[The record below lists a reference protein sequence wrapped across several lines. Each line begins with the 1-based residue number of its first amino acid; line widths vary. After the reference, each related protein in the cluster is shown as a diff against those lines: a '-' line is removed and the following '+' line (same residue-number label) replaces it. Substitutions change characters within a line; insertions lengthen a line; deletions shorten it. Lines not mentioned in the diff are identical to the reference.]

1 MAKTDWRFADT
12 VIPEDLN
19 GIGEEINGLRTDIS
33 TRFDHADTTPLTLQP
48 GLQVVHAEKDARF
61 KLGEIQGRTLVNLLG
76 QMGSMDSL
84 NGWRY
89 DPNTAVL
96 DSTDKIEGMAS
107 VKGVISNGQ
116 YSDIFYS
123 FPYESSKRYIALGEL
138 KTHGGATAR
147 IRVVESE
154 GLVELSS
161 PLLSSNIFS
170 TAFFKVPLNAIT
182 SGKTVYFGTVFAGN
196 NGSGGNVDAL
206 RIYEISDAE
215 YQALDEMTPEQV
227 AMKYPFVPSGIIGVK
242 NPYVINTSGNLLPPF
257 YNYEY
262 LVDTHKVEG
271 PYTIKIE
278 PNINSPY
285 AYSYIPFKVQP
296 DTDYTLSIEGYNYY
310 HAIFPRDLMVPNP
323 PSGWSNSPSITFNS
337 RNNSELLFLFR
348 NANET
353 LPADIKNPI
362 ITMGRH
368 VNVFKPQRV
377 TMFALETELH
387 ANPADGSS
395 PDIMLEK
402 QGQYFKLKKWEKR
415 TLENFSGWL
424 AAQARP
430 GYKVFACSLP
440 NSQNYS
446 QTLIKSDGNQVQN
459 TLPDNWASGDLTIIF
474 NNYLYLSI
482 KNTDSGW
489 GERDELYE
497 FTGDGL
503 TTKFVLHTPPGFW
516 IIPETVTAS
525 IDSINVNLTSVIGNE
540 VTVEAAPTS
549 GKKLVVNYKV
559 AYVPTG
565 DEIKAYFLGWR
576 MANPENW
583 GVPYST
589 GIKAWGKLNRN
600 SELVSGSGTN
610 VLPILIS
617 DQGYKPYEIL
627 YRLGVDSIEFVVC
640 EEGLLLGEGDNLIEV
655 GAGIVMREQ
664 VVPSQDNAKFW
675 NLGNPVANPTSKA
688 FKQKASRILSIY
700 ADNMSDER
708 WAMVSGDSSSEI
720 RGIIAQLS
728 PNYEIDLTKI
738 YSVTYVK
745 LDNSPTQPIIG
756 TIAAN
761 EKAQIGELT
770 AGVAEALRRV
780 SVVEQKKAEK
790 DVYGPEWITP
800 TLLNGW
806 VRESHTFGCMK
817 DDLGNVRL
825 RGRIL
830 NGAVAV
836 NTVIFVLPEGMRP
849 KTYGYYLVSTYA
861 GTGVVTVG
869 FIMILVNGNVIAAY
883 VPDNTKWINLDS
895 ITFYAEQ

>member
-1 MAKTDWRFADT
+1 MAKTDWRFTDT

-19 GIGEEINGLRTDIS
+19 GIGEEINGLRTEMS
-33 TRFDHADTTPLTLQP
+33 TRFDHEATTPLILQP

-61 KLGEIQGRTLVNLLG
+61 KLGEIRGRTLVNLLG

-84 NGWRY
+84 EGWLY
-89 DPNTAVL
+89 DPNAALVDTNE
-96 DSTDKIEGMAS
+96 KFEGS
-107 VKGVISNGQ
+107 SSIKGIVNNGKFT
-116 YSDIFYS
+116 DIFYR
-123 FPYESSKRYIALGEL
+123 FPYDPNKRYVVIGQL
-138 KTHGGATAR
+138 KTFSGAVGR
-147 IRVVESE
+147 IRFVEVD
-154 GLVELSS
+154 GLIEVSSS
-161 PLLSSNIFS
+161 PFSSEVFKP
-170 TAFFKVPLNAIT
+170 AFFKVPANMIT
-182 SGKTVYFGTVFAGN
+182 SGNIVYFGTVFVGN

-215 YQALDEMTPEQV
+215 YQALDSMTPEQV
-227 AMKYPFVPSGIIGVK
+227 ASKYPFVPSGIIGVE
-242 NPYVINTSGNLLPPF
+242 NPYVINTSGNLLPSF
-257 YNYEY
+257 YNCEH

-271 PYTIKIE
+271 PYTVKIE

-296 DTDYTLSIEGYNYY
+296 YTDYTLSIEGSNYY

-353 LPADIKNPI
+353 LPAGIKKPI
-362 ITMGRH
+362 ITMGSLT
-368 VNVFKPQRV
+368 NVFKPQRV
-377 TMFALETELH
+377 NMFALQTELH

-395 PDIMLEK
+395 PDVMFEK

-424 AAQARP
+424 PAQARL

-446 QTLIKSDGNQVQN
+446 QTLIKSNGNQVQN

-489 GERDELYE
+489 GERDELHE
-497 FTGDGL
+497 FTGDGS
-503 TTKFVLHTPPGFW
+503 TTKFVLPTPTGFW

-525 IDSINVNLTSVIGNE
+525 IDNINVNLISVVGNE

-549 GKKLVVNYKV
+549 GENLVINYKV

-565 DEIKAYFLGWR
+565 DEIKAYFMGWR

-583 GVPYST
+583 GVPYFA

-627 YRLGVDSIEFVVC
+627 YRLGVNSMEPVVSGG
-640 EEGLLLGEGDNLIEV
+640 GLLLSEGDNLVEV
-655 GAGIVMREQ
+655 GTGIVLREQ

-688 FKQKASRILSIY
+688 FKQRASRILSIY

-708 WAMVSGDSSSEI
+708 WAKVSGDSSSEI

-745 LDNSPTQPIIG
+745 LDNSPIQPIIG
-756 TIAAN
+756 TLAAN
-761 EKAQIGELT
+761 EKAQIGDLT
-770 AGVAEALRRV
+770 AGVAEALQRV

-790 DVYGPEWITP
+790 DAPGWITP

-806 VRESHTFGCMK
+806 NIAYTGTGYYKESNGI
-817 DDLGNVRL
+817 VRL
-825 RGRIL
+825 RGRITSGIMTGGTSIFIL
-830 NGAVAV
+830 PLGFRPNLHSKFILSVYSGTGTVQMGTINV
-836 NTVIFVLPEGMRP
+836 NTNGSVTAEFLP
-849 KTYGYYLVSTYA
+849 
-861 GTGVVTVG
+861 
-869 FIMILVNGNVIAAY
+869 GNTWVH
-883 VPDNTKWINLDS
+883 LDGIS
-895 ITFYAEQ
+895 FLAEQ